1 LETFSSGD
9 NVWRGYV
16 VIIVVVVVVV
26 VGSVVVVV
34 VIAFAG
40 VFVF

>member
-1 LETFSSGD
+1 METFSSGD

-16 VIIVVVVVVV
+16 VVIVDDDYVVVVV
-26 VGSVVVVV
+26 VGSSVVV
-34 VIAFAG
+34 FAG

>member
-16 VIIVVVVVVV
+16 VVIVDDDYVVVVV
-26 VGSVVVVV
+26 VGSSVVV
-34 VIAFAG
+34 FAG